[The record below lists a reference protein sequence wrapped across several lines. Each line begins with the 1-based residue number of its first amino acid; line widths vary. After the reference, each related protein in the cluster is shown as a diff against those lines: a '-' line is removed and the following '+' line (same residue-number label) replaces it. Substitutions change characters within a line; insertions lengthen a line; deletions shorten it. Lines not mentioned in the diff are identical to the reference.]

1 MSVDPK
7 PATRGLLFIWRLTT
21 PPRCVTM
28 SHRYNMVEN
37 MNELIELLAELVAE
51 EKIALACN
59 VLGKNINDYSHL
71 DRGRQAMTGGN
82 LLRNAIKKQED
93 VLPRAVAAARAIVA
107 ARPSDFK
114 KESSEKRKSASHDT
128 PPRDSTPEWKPTDA
142 DFDRWEQAYFEDE
155 RLRAE
160 GKLPPR
166 RLSVVATT
174 DEMMIFGTD
183 GSVKY
188 HCKRTP
194 KHKGVT
200 KIAGR

>member
-1 MSVDPK
+1 
-7 PATRGLLFIWRLTT
+7 
-21 PPRCVTM
+21 
-28 SHRYNMVEN
+28 

-51 EKIALACN
+51 EKIALACD

-82 LLRNAIKKQED
+82 LLRNAIKKDES
-93 VLPRAVAAARAIVA
+93 VLPRAIAAARAVIA
-107 ARPSDFK
+107 ARPADFK
-114 KESSEKRKSASHDT
+114 KESSEKRKSVSHGT
-128 PPRDSTPEWKPTDA
+128 PRPYAPPRDDKPEWKTTDA

-166 RLSVVATT
+166 RLLLVATP
-174 DEMMIFGTD
+174 DETMVFGAD

-188 HCKRTP
+188 HCKKRLDA
-194 KHKGVT
+194 KGVT
-200 KIAGR
+200 KLTKR